1 MYRGAPIKIRKRMRV
16 LSLAM
21 DCDIPNK
28 KKNRIKEHKT
38 LCSMCFQPNGLLLGN
53 TFKSAFK
60 FVQKSRQQQEVHFK
74 TTKPK
79 KAFAEIQFRR
89 IWLFSYRIYDKT
101 ENTWRLVF
109 VK

>member
-1 MYRGAPIKIRKRMRV
+1 MTPYTEGPPIKIRKRMRV

-53 TFKSAFK
+53 TFKPAFK
-60 FVQKSRQQQEVHFK
+60 FVQKSRPQQEVDFK

-79 KAFAEIQFRR
+79 KAFAESQFRR
-89 IWLFSYRIYDKT
+89 IWLFSFRIYDKT
-101 ENTWRLVF
+101 ENTWR
-109 VK
+109 